1 MKLVFFGDSLTDL
14 GRNRDKKIDNY
25 SSYGMGYV
33 FEIASHLYFEKPGYY
48 KVINRGN
55 GGDKVTNL
63 YDRYQEDVIDEK
75 PDVLTILIG
84 VNDVWHELGHH
95 NGTPIDVFE
104 ETYLKMLGE
113 IKKQLPNIK
122 IILME
127 PFFCDGDATRP
138 YPEGFKAVFDYAKVV
153 KRVAEK
159 TGSIFIPLQDAID
172 ESVKNGGATQILY
185 DGVHTNPGGAR
196 LIALKWLEEFHKL
209 TK

>member
-1 MKLVFFGDSLTDL
+1 MKLLFFGDSLTDL
-14 GRNRDKKIDNY
+14 GRNRDKNIDNY

-48 KVINRGN
+48 KVINRGISGN
-55 GGDKVTNL
+55 KVTDL
-63 YDRYQEDVIDEK
+63 YARYQEDVASEK

-84 VNDVWHELGHH
+84 VNDFWHELVHH

-104 ETYLKMLGE
+104 DIYLKMLDE
-113 IKKQLPNIK
+113 IKQKLPDLK

-127 PFFCDGDATRP
+127 PFFCDGDATRI
-138 YPEGFKAVFDYAKVV
+138 YPEGFKAIYDYAKVV

-159 TGSIFIPLQDAID
+159 TNSTFVPLQNALNEI
-172 ESVKNGGATQILY
+172 VKNGGTTQILY